1 MSRLDCE
8 EAKRLIHL
16 RLDGELGEDD
26 ARLLDEHLGDC
37 GKCRA
42 LSGRLAGVDTALR
55 EAFAAIPLPEPSTA
69 RVRLAVAQARGRRS
83 VWTTWLPAAA
93 VLLLVSVALVSAIHG
108 RQEPAATPAAPA
120 IVIAGGDAVHVF
132 EPNEKTAQPGRTGTA
147 LQESA
152 VAWGL
157 GEDPITLEFANG
169 AQVEL
174 NDEAVVRIGRDS
186 LDLYKGDLR
195 ADLTG
200 AEGVFSVVTP
210 WGEFSATDAVFTVYS
225 NNDGTSSRLTVL
237 EGEVELSQRGTTR
250 TMGPGETVKLQPDP
264 QRIMPVGA

>member
-8 EAKRLIHL
+8 EVKRLIHL
-16 RLDGELGEDD
+16 QLDGELGDDD
-26 ARLLDEHLGDC
+26 ARLLEEHLQACEG
-37 GKCRA
+37 CRA
-42 LSGRLAGVDTALR
+42 LHDDLLRVDAALR
-55 EAFAAIPLPEPSTA
+55 EGFAAIPLPEPSTA
-69 RVRLAVAQARGRRS
+69 RVRARVAQARGRRV

-93 VLLLVSVALVSAIHG
+93 AFLLVFVALVSTLHG
-108 RQEPAATPAAPA
+108 RREPVVTSAAPA

-132 EPNEKTAQPGRTGTA
+132 EPNERTAQPGRTGTA

-195 ADLTG
+195 ADLTE
-200 AEGVFSVVTP
+200 AEGTFSVVTP
-210 WGEFSATDAVFTVYS
+210 WGEFSGEDALFTVYS

-237 EGEVELSQRGTTR
+237 EGEVALSRKGTTR
-250 TMGPGETVKLQPDP
+250 TVGPGETIKLQPDP
-264 QRIMPVGA
+264 QQVTPVGA